1 MPSSVGR
8 GAAKLD
14 ERRREEVELSSAVA
28 RLGSDAVR
36 RRREAPD
43 GRECSASDDRRRERV
58 VSIFRRATSRRR
70 FRAGARKMKSQAL
83 ALAVVPRVADFEPLA
98 R

>member
-43 GRECSASDDRRRERV
+43 GRECSASDDRRRE
-58 VSIFRRATSRRR
+58 
-70 FRAGARKMKSQAL
+70 
-83 ALAVVPRVADFEPLA
+83 
-98 R
+98 